1 MSAFFF
7 ISGLFFTF
15 LILLTLVWFFRKER
29 PDDSKSQ
36 KSQLDGKK
44 EETKKTEDKK
54 KGEKKDLSPWWL
66 LLVVVVT
73 GILTWGV
80 STSWGKS
87 KKAVVPVTN
96 SGTQVV
102 IPKEKWSFRWITPL
116 ESYDLS
122 VEIAEN
128 RNGIFRA
135 VLHDIN
141 GHNRDERVA
150 GLTMRWEGENL
161 LGTWTDY
168 VDSGGGNAY
177 LYKAS
182 ANLWSG
188 WWECNNGKTKVH
200 IEMRKD

>member
-1 MSAFFF
+1 MSSAVSQQSDGQVGRQIKIYITVVMTVV
-7 ISGLFFTF
+7 ISLLF
-15 LILLTLVWFFRKER
+15 VRSCHKDAQMER
-29 PDDSKSQ
+29 PR
-36 KSQLDGKK
+36 G
-44 EETKKTEDKK
+44 
-54 KGEKKDLSPWWL
+54 
-66 LLVVVVT
+66 VVT
-73 GILTWGV
+73 TPTA
-80 STSWGKS
+80 ST
-87 KKAVVPVTN
+87 
-96 SGTQVV
+96 GTQIV

-122 VEIAEN
+122 VEIAED

-135 VLHDIN
+135 VLHDTN

-168 VDSGGGNAY
+168 VEGGGGNAY

-188 WWECNNGKTKVH
+188 WWECNGGKTKVH
-200 IEMRKD
+200 IEMKKE

>member
-1 MSAFFF
+1 M
-7 ISGLFFTF
+7 
-15 LILLTLVWFFRKER
+15 
-29 PDDSKSQ
+29 
-36 KSQLDGKK
+36 
-44 EETKKTEDKK
+44 EEN
-54 KGEKKDLSPWWL
+54 WL
-66 LLVVVVT
+66 KVVGAIIVVVVLSVVT
-73 GILTWGV
+73 LILIARNRPKKPVTIPPPTPKVKKDYGWLWWLAGAVLAVIIAVVLTWGF